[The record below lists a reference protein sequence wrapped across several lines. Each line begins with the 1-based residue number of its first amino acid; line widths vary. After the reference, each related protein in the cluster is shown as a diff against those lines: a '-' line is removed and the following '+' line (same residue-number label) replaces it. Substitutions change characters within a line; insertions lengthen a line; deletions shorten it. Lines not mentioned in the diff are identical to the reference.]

1 MCFVYEIFFKD
12 TKSFSEIRNLF
23 QRYEIFFKNLMKLIL
38 AEKIIAQKFVR
49 SPLFYTF
56 AE

>member
-12 TKSFSEIRNLF
+12 TKSFS
-23 QRYEIFFKNLMKLIL
+23 KNLMKLIL
-38 AEKIIAQKFVR
+38 VEKIIAQKFVR